1 MNINCYIYISDTV
14 HLNITENPLSSLN
27 LSTTT
32 PDDKRS
38 IKLTMNPLENLVN
51 KLSFNISVEK
61 ATMSVLLIVK
71 GWSLKEEGNL
81 VTGKSTQ
88 FVRARTP
95 WIFYPGHS
103 NFSSPAEASLS
114 LRFYLHLMS

>member
-38 IKLTMNPLENLVN
+38 IKLTMNPLEDLVN
-51 KLSFNISVEK
+51 KLTFNISVEK
-61 ATMSVLLIVK
+61 ATVSVLLIV
-71 GWSLKEEGNL
+71 SLVSLCLSVCKAPTTEWYQTFSLITILITILTITNIL
-81 VTGKSTQ
+81 TDIFTFNTILIST
-88 FVRARTP
+88 
-95 WIFYPGHS
+95 Y
-103 NFSSPAEASLS
+103 
-114 LRFYLHLMS
+114 